1 MLTQEQTKQFS
12 DILEELG
19 KTLDVSESQ
28 FKAAVSSYEAVGKWL
43 SKEDSVLFP
52 YKPEILPQGSFMLGT
67 MIKPEHEKDDLDVDL
82 VCQLTGKRPEWT
94 QFDLK
99 QKVGDRLKLNDKYK
113 EMLSKTKEGRRCW
126 TMHYS
131 DAANYHLDILPCLIS
146 EGYKVVLA
154 KSFSARE
161 FEQTD
166 NLAIRITDKKEANYN
181 TATNPEEWLKS
192 NPFGFSR
199 WFFDRADLSLRKAG
213 WISESIQPVPVFRAD
228 KLPLQRVV
236 QILKR
241 HRDMIFNGNEHK
253 PISMIITTLA
263 AKSYGKEINITDA
276 LLSVAEKMP
285 KLIEERFS
293 AKHGKYIKWISN
305 PVNEEENFA
314 DKWSDH
320 PEREVN
326 FYKWMEQVRIDI
338 IKATQQIGLDKIQE
352 SLNMPFGKDVILKS
366 FASYGEKQRIL
377 TENGSLKMAMGTGIL
392 GSVGRTEV
400 RSHNFY
406 GTHE

>member
-1 MLTQEQTKQFS
+1 MLTQEQKNQFS

-28 FKAAVSSYEAVGKWL
+28 FKAAVNSYEAVGKWL

-94 QFDLK
+94 QSDLK
-99 QKVGDRLKLNDKYK
+99 QRVGEQLKLNDTYRN
-113 EMLSKTKEGRRCW
+113 MLARTPEGRRCW

-154 KSFSARE
+154 KSFSAKS
-161 FEQTD
+161 FEQVD
-166 NLAIRITDKKEANYN
+166 DLAIRITDKKEANYK
-181 TATNPEEWLKS
+181 TATDPEEWLKS

-241 HRDMIFNGNEHK
+241 HRDMVFKGNEHK

-276 LLSVAEKMP
+276 LINVVEQMP
-285 KLIEERFS
+285 KHIEERYS
-293 AKHGKYIKWISN
+293 EKHGRNIKWIAN
-305 PVNEEENFA
+305 PVNADENFA
-314 DKWSDH
+314 DKWPDH
-320 PEREVN
+320 PERESN
-326 FYKWMEQVRIDI
+326 FYKWLGQVRKDI
-338 IKATQQIGLDKIQE
+338 LNATEQRGLQKIQE
-352 SLNMPFGKDVILKS
+352 SLEQPFGKELILKS
-366 FASYGEKQRIL
+366 FSSYGDHLRKLRESG
-377 TENGSLKMAMGTGIL
+377 ELKMAASTGIL
-392 GSVGRTEV
+392 STVGQTTVKPHTFFGNNE
-400 RSHNFY
+400 
-406 GTHE
+406 